1 MIESDGFI
9 TQEIDISPTEV
20 EHIGNLERVN
30 MHKAKPAEHCQFPRC
45 EECRE
50 YVSYK
55 GSNYCTVPMVMSKQI
70 WRLTEDLLVSLEQR
84 ISELENLVTDEI
96 LRPSKPRKTDPA
108 NYTWSDYFGEDK

>member
-55 GSNYCTVPMVMSKQI
+55 GSNYCTVPMVISKQT
-70 WRLTEDLLVSLEQR
+70 WLLTEDIITKMEKRIEDLE
-84 ISELENLVTDEI
+84 TDVKM
-96 LRPSKPRKTDPA
+96 LTLPRFIHGADR
-108 NYTWSDYFGEDK
+108 